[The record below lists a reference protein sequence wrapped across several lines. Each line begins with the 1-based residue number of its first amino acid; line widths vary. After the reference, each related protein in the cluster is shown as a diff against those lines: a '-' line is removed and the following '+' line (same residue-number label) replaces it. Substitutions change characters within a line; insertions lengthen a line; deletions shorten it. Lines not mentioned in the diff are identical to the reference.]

1 MRDIAGILHDG
12 KLCHQASA
20 LGTLKMAATG
30 GKLLA
35 GRLALVTGKI
45 GENISNK
52 IELFSYI
59 G

>member
-1 MRDIAGILHDG
+1 MTGNYATR
-12 KLCHQASA
+12 QS
-20 LGTLKMAATG
+20 LKMAATG

-35 GRLALVTGKI
+35 GRLALITGKI

>member
-1 MRDIAGILHDG
+1 MTGNYATRPRLWE
-12 KLCHQASA
+12 S
-20 LGTLKMAATG
+20 LKMAATG